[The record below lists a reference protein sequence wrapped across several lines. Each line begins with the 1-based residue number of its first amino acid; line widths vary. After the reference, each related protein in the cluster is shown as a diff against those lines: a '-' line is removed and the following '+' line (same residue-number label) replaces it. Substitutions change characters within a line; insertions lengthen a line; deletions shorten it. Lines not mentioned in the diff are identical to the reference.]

1 LAPVAKPLSPPSV
14 GSARILPSSHTTP
27 RHVAAARVGN
37 AKKLRQLHVSPR
49 GCGVVVCAMP
59 AIRPLVFFTG
69 HATLLF
75 GPPSVPRSKRNP
87 YSHSIAWRLLLS
99 ARFAKPAMRLWSLM
113 LLPAFSPPPSAA
125 RLTTRNSGR

>member
-1 LAPVAKPLSPPSV
+1 LFAPVAKPLSPPSV

-37 AKKLRQLHVSPR
+37 AKKLRQLQVSLR

-59 AIRPLVFFTG
+59 AISPLVFFTG

-75 GPPSVPRSKRNP
+75 GPPSVPRSKRKP
-87 YSHSIAWRLLLS
+87 YSHSIACRLLLS
-99 ARFAKPAMRLWSLM
+99 GKFANPATRL
-113 LLPAFSPPPSAA
+113 
-125 RLTTRNSGR
+125 